1 MVANG
6 TSCHIEL
13 ELYVLAMKSWILFV
27 VLTSFQIILSEAW
40 SVPSLSRIGHRKAA
54 SSLFMAQQ
62 AAPDIS
68 LDILVSEGDEKSLSE
83 AATFMVDAFWL
94 STARLLIPIQD
105 DHQQV
110 SVSDVTRKNLYEEQ
124 FSDLNAKYGERM
136 GKRLLVSC
144 LLTAIDKESGQ
155 ILGVVGV
162 ETSLLD
168 RVKEDILSQGK
179 AETMLKDAVSMLGP
193 KQRRL
198 YKDSTVAEIAQDLL
212 PDLQLVSCLSNLS
225 VSPNAR
231 RRGIA
236 ATLCA
241 EAERVAA
248 SDWKFGSLFLKV
260 ESENAAARHLY
271 EQKLGYKLEY
281 TIDSAPAIRIDV
293 DAGCFIESEAST
305 LVLAKKLSLGS
316 I

>member
-1 MVANG
+1 M
-6 TSCHIEL
+6 T
-13 ELYVLAMKSWILFV
+13 MMSWILLGF
-27 VLTSFQIILSEAW
+27 SASQIILKSDAW
-40 SVPSLSRIGHRKAA
+40 SLPPISRIGHRKVA

-62 AAPDIS
+62 AAPDLS
-68 LDILVSEGDEKSLSE
+68 LDILVSKGDEKSLSE
-83 AATFMVDAFWL
+83 AAAFMVDAFWL
-94 STARLLIPIQD
+94 SSGRLLIPTQD
-105 DHQQV
+105 DGQV
-110 SVSDVTRKNLYEEQ
+110 SISDATRRNLYEEQ
-124 FSDLNAKYGERM
+124 VSDLTAKYGERM

-144 LLTAIDKESGQ
+144 LLTAIDKESGD

-168 RVKEDILSQGK
+168 KSKEDILSQGK
-179 AETMLKDAVSMLGP
+179 AETMLKDAVATLGP
-193 KQRRL
+193 KPRRL
-198 YKDSTVAEIAQDLL
+198 YKDSTVAEISQDLL
-212 PDLQLVSCLSNLS
+212 PPDLQLISCLSNLS

-248 SDWKFGSLFLKV
+248 SEWKFDSIFLKV

-271 EQKLGYKLEY
+271 EQKLGYKVEY

-293 DAGCFIESEAST
+293 DAGCFIESKAST
-305 LVLAKKLSLGS
+305 LVLVKTISL
-316 I
+316 

>member
-1 MVANG
+1 M
-6 TSCHIEL
+6 
-13 ELYVLAMKSWILFV
+13 LAMKSWILLV
-27 VLTSFQIILSEAW
+27 GIILKCNAW
-40 SVPSLSRIGHRKAA
+40 SLPTSSRIGHRQAA

-62 AAPDIS
+62 AAPDLS

-94 STARLLIPIQD
+94 STGRLLIPIQD
-105 DHQQV
+105 DAQV

-124 FSDLNAKYGERM
+124 FSDLTAKYGERM

-144 LLTAIDKESGQ
+144 LLTAIDKESGD

-179 AETMLKDAVSMLGP
+179 AETMLKDAVSTLGP

-212 PDLQLVSCLSNLS
+212 PALQLVACLSNLS

-248 SDWKFGSLFLKV
+248 SEWKFGSLFLKV

-293 DAGCFIESEAST
+293 DAGCFIENEAST
-305 LVLAKKLSLGS
+305 LVLAKTISL
-316 I
+316 

>member
-1 MVANG
+1 
-6 TSCHIEL
+6 
-13 ELYVLAMKSWILFV
+13 
-27 VLTSFQIILSEAW
+27 
-40 SVPSLSRIGHRKAA
+40 
-54 SSLFMAQQ
+54 
-62 AAPDIS
+62 
-68 LDILVSEGDEKSLSE
+68 VSNGDEKSLSE
-83 AATFMVDAFWL
+83 AAEFMVDAFWL
-94 STARLLIPIQD
+94 SSGRLLIPMQD
-105 DHQQV
+105 DEQV
-110 SVSDVTRKNLYEEQ
+110 SVSDVTRRNLYEEQ
-124 FSDLNAKYGERM
+124 VSDLTAKYGERM

-144 LLTAIDKESGQ
+144 LLTAIDKESGD

-179 AETMLKDAVSMLGP
+179 AETMLKDAVATLGP

-212 PDLQLVSCLSNLS
+212 PDLQFISCLSNLS

-248 SDWKFGSLFLKV
+248 SEWKFGSLFLKV

-305 LVLAKKLSLGS
+305 LVLAKKLS

>member
-1 MVANG
+1 M
-6 TSCHIEL
+6 TL
-13 ELYVLAMKSWILFV
+13 KSWIL
-27 VLTSFQIILSEAW
+27 LAGLSTFQTILKAEAW
-40 SVPSLSRIGHRKAA
+40 SLSPLSRIGHRQAT
-54 SSLFMAQQ
+54 SSLFMTQQ
-62 AAPDIS
+62 AAPDLSI
-68 LDILVSEGDEKSLSE
+68 DILVSEGDEKSLSQ

-94 STARLLIPIQD
+94 STGRLLIPVQD
-105 DHQQV
+105 DAQV
-110 SVSDVTRKNLYEEQ
+110 SVLSDVTRKNLYEEQ
-124 FSDLNAKYGERM
+124 FSDLTTKYGERM
-136 GKRLLVSC
+136 GKRLLVSR
-144 LLTAIDKESGQ
+144 LLTAIDKESGD

-179 AETMLKDAVSMLGP
+179 AETMLKDAVSTLGP

-212 PDLQLVSCLSNLS
+212 PDLQLVACLSNLS

-248 SDWKFGSLFLKV
+248 SEWKFGSLFLKV

-293 DAGCFIESEAST
+293 AAGCFIESEAST
-305 LVLAKKLSLGS
+305 LVLAKTISLGS

>member
-1 MVANG
+1 M
-6 TSCHIEL
+6 T
-13 ELYVLAMKSWILFV
+13 AMKSWILLV
-27 VLTSFQIILSEAW
+27 GLSTFQIILKCEAFL
-40 SVPSLSRIGHRKAA
+40 PPLSSIGHRKTA
-54 SSLFMAQQ
+54 SSLSMAQP
-62 AAPDIS
+62 ATPDLS
-68 LDILVSEGDEKSLSE
+68 LNILVSEGDEKSLSE

-94 STARLLIPIQD
+94 STGRLLIPIQD
-105 DHQQV
+105 DDKV

-124 FSDLNAKYGERM
+124 VSDLTAKYGERM
-136 GKRLLVSC
+136 GKRLLLSC
-144 LLTAIDKESGQ
+144 FLTAIDKESGD

-179 AETMLKDAVSMLGP
+179 AETMLKDAVATLGP

-248 SDWKFGSLFLKV
+248 SEWNFASLFLKV

-271 EQKLGYKLEY
+271 EQKLGYKVEY
-281 TIDSAPAIRIDV
+281 TIDAAPAIRID
-293 DAGCFIESEAST
+293 DEAGCFIESEAST
-305 LVLAKKLSLGS
+305 LVLSKKLS